1 MNCRSGLVVHHL
13 IVGTSLCR
21 DPTKYSCTRSSVH
34 HFGDRVV
41 QSTPVHMVQ
50 CTLCIASLMRSVY
63 CIHHSMNWWS
73 SVPECCAPVLTPVHC
88 APVFQ
93 CTIPQTN
100 GAMSQS
106 VVHHSNSCQ
115 IAQLSKINA
124 ATLSQGK
131 KNKNFCN
138 FKSGNDADP
147 LNVDDDDDDYNDAD
161 YNEDDHNDEN
171 HRCLRQSWPWWAG
184 STAKL
189 CIINLLRW
197 WWWWWRWWWW
207 SSSPAWWADGWLN
220 GQTMLYQ
227 LATSML

>member
-1 MNCRSGLVVHHL
+1 
-13 IVGTSLCR
+13 
-21 DPTKYSCTRSSVH
+21 
-34 HFGDRVV
+34 
-41 QSTPVHMVQ
+41 
-50 CTLCIASLMRSVY
+50 MRSVR
-63 CIHHSMNWWS
+63 CIHHSTNWWS

-131 KNKNFCN
+131 KTKISATSNLVMMQILWMLTMMMMITMMLITMKTITMM
-138 FKSGNDADP
+138 KITDAWDKVGP
-147 LNVDDDDDDYNDAD
+147 GGLAQRPNYALSTCSDDDDGGEDDDDD
-161 YNEDDHNDEN
+161 H
-171 HRCLRQSWPWWAG
+171 HHQLGGLMGG

-189 CIINLLRW
+189 CYINLL
-197 WWWWWRWWWW
+197 
-207 SSSPAWWADGWLN
+207 PACFREDGNW
-220 GQTMLYQ
+220 
-227 LATSML
+227 